1 MSPFRADCSS
11 CCGLCCVAPDLLAVQ
26 GFGVDKPAEKP
37 CVHLNAHQRCSIH
50 AARLIHGFAAC
61 EGFDCFGAGQWITQN
76 LFGGAKWTDS
86 PDLASRMFAAYRH
99 WAPRFA
105 AAALLEAALPYVRED
120 ARVPIARLMAELTCG
135 ETVAHLRLSDAA
147 RLRRETLALIRASL
161 KGDPDLQVLASNSA
175 ALDGLSDKASQ
186 APYDE

>member
-1 MSPFRADCSS
+1 MPIFRADCSK

-50 AARLIHGFAAC
+50 ATRESHGYAAC
-61 EGFDCFGAGQWITQN
+61 GGFDCFGAGQWITQR

-120 ARVPIARLMAELTCG
+120 ARRSLARMMTELTSG
-135 ETVAHLRLSDAA
+135 EAAAHLNAGDAA
-147 RLRRETLALIRASL
+147 RLRRETLAVIRASL
-161 KGDPDLQVLASNSA
+161 KIECRCRARTASTSVG
-175 ALDGLSDKASQ
+175 LD
-186 APYDE
+186 